1 MWWKDRERAF
11 DCVLISGLRSGFEI
25 GGCMSAVRGG
35 VTTRR
40 GFASCPWR
48 PDGRPGTTGK
58 PWCLSTSCV
67 FITVKPPSKL
77 TAPRI
82 AVCAAGSAVSMVT
95 QKKIRER
102 AGGSTCPLVVEKS
115 NRRHVCLSLGQRL
128 TQWQLLD
135 QLLQTGCWFDSP
147 LCSHD
152 LLSGPLVWKLQQ
164 IGGCRVHHTDP
175 GIETE
180 KRAQGRFKTCQRSHT
195 SVLNTHY
202 LSKKKKKKRKK
213 QYEETCKLY
222 IQWQIIFLM
231 FACVRHN
238 LA

>member
-1 MWWKDRERAF
+1 MKRQGAYIWLRAHILA
-11 DCVLISGLRSGFEI
+11 LIRLWNWRLYVCCTLWSYDTPWIRFLPV
-25 GGCMSAVRGG
+25 AA
-35 VTTRR
+35 RR
-40 GFASCPWR
+40 PA
-48 PDGRPGTTGK
+48 GTSGK

-82 AVCAAGSAVSMVT
+82 AVCAAGSAVSMET

-102 AGGSTCPLVVEKS
+102 TGGSTCPLVVEKS

-135 QLLQTGCWFDSP
+135 QWLQTGCWFDSP

-175 GIETE
+175 GTDTE
-180 KRAQGRFKTCQRSHT
+180 KRAQDRFKTCQISHT
-195 SVLNTHY
+195 SALNPQH
-202 LSKKKKKKRKK
+202 
-213 QYEETCKLY
+213 LY
-222 IQWQIIFLM
+222 IFFLR
-231 FACVRHN
+231 FKESSKLTCWDGFHF
-238 LA
+238 